1 MIIFYFIIAILAG
14 VSIVVARIFN
24 AKLAEEIGLL
34 ESTGINYVTGFIFS
48 LLILLISRE
57 YVQFSEIKSAQ
68 IPIWAYLGG
77 LVSIL
82 VVLLSSHV
90 TPKISAFYQTLFV
103 FTGQIFIGVLIDF
116 IISHQLS
123 LGKIIGGILV
133 LIGLTYNLWID
144 SKNLA

>member
-48 LLILLISRE
+48 LLILLISRK
-57 YVQFSEIKSAQ
+57 YVRFSEIKLAQ

-103 FTGQIFIGVLIDF
+103 FMGQIFIGVLIDF